1 MEDWKPLPTRLDR
14 LRLLALTPAG
24 VRVRRRRRVAV
35 AVVVFVV
42 FVALALASCRAS
54 HGPPG
59 PSSSSD
65 DDAGAPL
72 FGDGALTDDP
82 LGLDASVTTRV
93 QLVLSGCNG
102 TESCHT
108 AGAAGL
114 SFPVDDVG
122 RLLVDVPSS
131 EQPAVLR
138 VKPGDPDAS
147 YLLRKVR
154 GDPGIDG
161 DRMPGTSAPFD
172 PRLPALLEAWVEAGA
187 PRP

>member
-1 MEDWKPLPTRLDR
+1 MRL
-14 LRLLALTPAG
+14 
-24 VRVRRRRRVAV
+24 RRRVAV
-35 AVVVFVV
+35 AVAVVFVV
-42 FVALALASCRAS
+42 VVIAFALASCRAS

-59 PSSSSD
+59 PSSSGD
-65 DDAGAPL
+65 DDASAPL

-82 LGLDASVTTRV
+82 LGLDAAVTTRV

-108 AGAAGL
+108 GGAAGL

-131 EQPAVLR
+131 EEPALLR

-154 GDPGIDG
+154 GDPGIVG
-161 DRMPGTSAPFD
+161 DRMPATSAPFD